1 MTMANI
7 LPYYGAKLFT
17 SVKVFVVHTPKELAP
32 ENFSTD
38 IINASV

>member
-1 MTMANI
+1 MTILNI

-17 SVKVFVVHTPKELAP
+17 SVNVFVGHTPMELAP